1 MLTIDVAKGEEVMAR
16 VTDELALNGITRG
29 AIVSVIGA
37 VDQCEV
43 STMPK
48 HDASSDVIRT
58 YTDPLE
64 MFGSGEV
71 RDGIPHIHAVFGTED
86 GSAVS
91 GHLHAATVGHWFVR
105 VYVIAGQ

>member
-1 MLTIDVAKGEEVMAR
+1 MLTIEVAQGEEVLSR
-16 VTDELALNGITRG
+16 VRTELAARSVVKG

-37 VDQCEV
+37 VDHCEV

-48 HDASSDVIRT
+48 GDAGSDVIRT

-64 MFGSGEV
+64 MFGTGEV
-71 RDGIPHIHAVFGTED
+71 RDGVPHIHAVFGTED

-105 VYVIAGQ
+105 VYVIADQ

>member
-1 MLTIDVAKGEEVMAR
+1 MLTIDVGKGEEVLGR
-16 VTDELALNGITRG
+16 VKEELALRGIAKG

-37 VDQCEV
+37 VDRCEV

-48 HDASSDVIRT
+48 NDASSDIIRS
-58 YTDPLE
+58 YADPLE
-64 MFGSGEV
+64 MFGTGEV

-86 GSAVS
+86 GTAVS

-105 VYVIAGQ
+105 VYVIPDQ